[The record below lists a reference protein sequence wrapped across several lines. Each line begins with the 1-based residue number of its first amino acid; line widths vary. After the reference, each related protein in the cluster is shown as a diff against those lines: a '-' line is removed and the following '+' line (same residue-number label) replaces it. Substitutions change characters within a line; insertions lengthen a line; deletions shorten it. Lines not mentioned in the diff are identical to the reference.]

1 MVGSL
6 GCWWEV
12 HARFLSTIIYQLS
25 QGGYSPPH
33 ILPKNST
40 SAGDFCTQDFSASN
54 SHSFRGASGNR
65 RGQSPSK
72 SPAMPMPHDRAR
84 CPQQL
89 GSVPTD
95 FVPADLLRAFGLPR
109 PLRYFVVSNA
119 QDVLR
124 KILSNLPSAGK
135 TTLIQTRGGR
145 KETSSRHK
153 QTFLISYRTISRAKH
168 HELRGAVAR
177 AQLLGVN

>member
-1 MVGSL
+1 MGSSRTFSINYHL
-6 GCWWEV
+6 PTKSRSLLSAAYSTKNLFICG
-12 HARFLSTIIYQLS
+12 RFL
-25 QGGYSPPH
+25 P
-33 ILPKNST
+33 
-40 SAGDFCTQDFSASN
+40 QDFSASN
-54 SHSFRGASGNR
+54 SHSIHGASGNR

-109 PLRYFVVSNA
+109 PLRYFVVSSA

-124 KILSNLPSAGK
+124 NILSNLPSADK
-135 TTLIQTRGGR
+135 ATLVQTRGGR
-145 KETSSRHK
+145 KETSSSHK
-153 QTFLISYRTISRAKH
+153 QAFLISYRTISRAKH
-168 HELRGAVAR
+168 HELREVVTR